1 MFSGLSFLIPMALG
15 GLVILP
21 ALWWLLKLTP
31 PRPQRIVFPPL
42 TIMADLMPQ
51 QQTASH
57 TPWWLLLLRMV
68 AALCAILAVSGPF
81 WQQGDRRLQ
90 SGSAPV
96 VIWLE
101 NSTFAAPDWDQRIK
115 AVREVLLQARELQ
128 KPTLLL
134 TTDDLI
140 QSIEPDT
147 AQIALERLSTLKP
160 FAAIGEV
167 SASIKVLSAVVE
179 RYPDAELVW
188 IAQSITIKALST
200 NEVYAP
206 LKAFRNI
213 QALVAPDRHDV
224 ALTQVRQSAKGLEVD
239 VIRAQVSG
247 QNHGQTPLTLTARDE
262 QGLVTGQ
269 TQAIFEAKN
278 FQTTA
283 IFELPID
290 IRNTIRRVEVE
301 GARTA
306 ASVYLLD
313 RRNLRQRVGVI
324 QGSTADA
331 STSLLAS
338 GYYLTKALSPF
349 ADVTVQ
355 SGAVADAVNTFLN
368 QRLRVLVL
376 ADVGALDPETTRKLE
391 EFMSEGGVLIR
402 FAGSR
407 LALAN
412 DALTPV
418 RLRKGGRSF
427 GGALSWDQ
435 PKTLAPFAPSSP
447 FANLKTLSDVT
458 VMRQLMAE
466 PSLDLRAKTW
476 ASLQDGTPIIT
487 ADIRGKGR
495 LVLFHVSADPSWSN
509 LPLSGLFVQMLRQ
522 ILTLAPPP
530 PKRAEMIEDTQA
542 GAMQSPTPNAV
553 PPLSM
558 APLSM
563 SPLSMPPLEILTGDG
578 SILSSTMSQVQSI
591 KPLPEAF
598 TGRASVMHP
607 AGLYGAVESAS
618 SLNVME
624 AEDTLI
630 AVPISSLVQRV
641 DGFENAQRID
651 LRPFFLISLIILL
664 LIDTA
669 VVCLFAKR
677 GMLGGAL
684 KKPGLASALI
694 MMLAVGLVAF
704 TVGASPAF
712 AQNSATSSPAL
723 GVHLAYVLTGDAAI
737 DRTTRAGL
745 IGLGQALQAR
755 TSVEPNDPI
764 GLDLSKDET
773 AFYSLIYWP
782 IAPNRPLPSDAAIR
796 RLDAFMK
803 NGGTVIFDTR
813 DANTVSWSDAP
824 TPATQYL
831 RKMLSTLDIPELE
844 PLPRDHVLTRSFYL
858 IEELV
863 GRYATGRTWTEI
875 LPLETEDSKRRPVRS
890 GDGISPII
898 ITSNDLTAA
907 WAVDDAGNSLHAIVG
922 GTERQREMA
931 LRGGINLMMY
941 ALTGNYKA
949 DQVHVAPLLERLG
962 Q

>member
-1 MFSGLSFLIPMALG
+1 MFSSLSFLIPMALG

-68 AALCAILAVSGPF
+68 AALCAILAVAGPF
-81 WQQGDRRLQ
+81 WQQSETRLQ
-90 SGSAPV
+90 AGANPV

-101 NSTFAAPDWDQRIK
+101 NNTLTAPDWDQRIK

-128 KPTLLL
+128 KPVLLL
-134 TTDDLI
+134 TSDETVQIL
-140 QSIEPDT
+140 EPDT
-147 AQIALERLSTLKP
+147 AERLATLKP
-160 FAAIGEV
+160 FAAMGDV
-167 SASIKVLSAVVE
+167 SVPIKALSVIAQ
-179 RYPDAELVW
+179 RYPDAELMW
-188 IAQSITIKALST
+188 IAQSVTLKNLS
-200 NEVYAP
+200 NDDVYAP
-206 LKAFRNI
+206 LTAFKNI
-213 QALVAPDRHDV
+213 RARVASNRQTH
-224 ALTQVRQSAKGLEVD
+224 ALTDVRQSAKGLEVD
-239 VIRAQVSG
+239 VIRAQALATS
-247 QNHGQTPLTLTARDE
+247 PLTLIARDK

-269 TQAIFEAKN
+269 TQAIFEAKSL
-278 FQTTA
+278 QTTA
-283 IFELPID
+283 IFDLPVD
-290 IRNTIRRVEVE
+290 IRNTIRRIEIE

-313 RRNLRQRVGVI
+313 RRNLRQRVGVV
-324 QGSTADA
+324 QGSPADA
-331 STSLLAS
+331 ATSLLAS

-349 ADVTVQ
+349 ADVNVQ
-355 SGAVADAVNTFLN
+355 SGAAADAVNTFLN
-368 QRLRVLVL
+368 QRLRILIL
-376 ADVGALDPETTRKLE
+376 ADVGALDPETSLKLDS
-391 EFMSEGGVLIR
+391 FMKEGGLLIR

-435 PKTLAPFAPSSP
+435 PKMLAPFAPSSP
-447 FANLKTLSDVT
+447 FASLNISPDVT
-458 VMRQLMAE
+458 VTRQLMAE
-466 PSLDLRAKTW
+466 PSLDLSAKTW

-487 ADIRGKGR
+487 ADVRGKGR
-495 LVLFHVSADPSWSN
+495 LILFHVSADPSWSN

-530 PKRAEMIEDTQA
+530 PSLEETQ
-542 GAMQSPTPNAV
+542 GEGTQNPAMSA
-553 PPLSM
+553 M
-558 APLSM
+558 APLD
-563 SPLSMPPLEILTGDG
+563 LLEGDG
-578 SILSSTMSQVQSI
+578 TSMQQVQSV
-591 KPLPEAF
+591 KPLPQTF
-598 TGRASVMHP
+598 TGRASAMHP
-607 AGLYGAVESAS
+607 AGLYGAVESARA
-618 SLNVME
+618 LNVME
-624 AEDTLI
+624 AQDALI
-630 AVPISSLVQRV
+630 DVPVVSLAQRV
-641 DGFENAQRID
+641 DALETAQRMD
-651 LRPFFLISLIILL
+651 LRPFFLIALIILL
-664 LIDTA
+664 LIDTL
-669 VVCLFAKR
+669 VVCVFVRRSLMRKGILA
-677 GMLGGAL
+677 GAMMIVCTMPLISLALG
-684 KKPGLASALI
+684 
-694 MMLAVGLVAF
+694 
-704 TVGASPAF
+704 TSPAF
-712 AQNSATSSPAL
+712 AQNSATPSPAL
-723 GVHLAYVLTGDAAI
+723 AVHLAYVITGDAAT

-755 TSVEPNDPI
+755 TSVEPADPV

-782 IAPNRPLPSDAAIR
+782 IVPNRPLPSEATIR

-844 PLPRDHVLTRSFYL
+844 PLPRDHVLTRSFYI

-875 LPLETEDSKRRPVRS
+875 LPLESEDSKRRPVRS

-922 GTERQREMA
+922 GSERQREMA
-931 LRGGINLMMY
+931 LRGGINLVMY